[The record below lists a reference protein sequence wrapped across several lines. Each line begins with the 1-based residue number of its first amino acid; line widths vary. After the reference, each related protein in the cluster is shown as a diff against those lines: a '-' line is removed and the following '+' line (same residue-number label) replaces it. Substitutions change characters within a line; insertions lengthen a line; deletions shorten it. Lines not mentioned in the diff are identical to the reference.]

1 MGVQVSPPAPKCM
14 NKFESIVNSK
24 EASNEE
30 DFTSIRNQI
39 FKEAEQ
45 LSINK
50 EDRNSDGE
58 LLVSPGGSV
67 SKLGQEGEKYWKI
80 ARTNAFKKWFGDW
93 QSLSNTDLDNWHT
106 HKDLKQ
112 LEEEL
117 EHLRYT
123 WGTEKNLDTNKNY
136 QERLQSILHA
146 ISALNSKLVN
156 NNFNIHKINTISK
169 TIDENGEPMLLHR
182 ATEYLPREDG
192 LLEINENKQVG
203 IFVGNK
209 AEATYQLGSN
219 KDTKKII
226 SCFANIKNY
235 KLYNQKP
242 SYWDWR
248 DRDKTELNKLKQ
260 KYDGLIVKN
269 ISGGKS
275 SSNNYIDILVFD
287 PKNILIT
294 EIKND

>member
-1 MGVQVSPPAPKCM
+1 M

-117 EHLRYT
+117 EH
-123 WGTEKNLDTNKNY
+123 
-136 QERLQSILHA
+136 
-146 ISALNSKLVN
+146 
-156 NNFNIHKINTISK
+156 
-169 TIDENGEPMLLHR
+169 
-182 ATEYLPREDG
+182 
-192 LLEINENKQVG
+192 
-203 IFVGNK
+203 
-209 AEATYQLGSN
+209 
-219 KDTKKII
+219 
-226 SCFANIKNY
+226 
-235 KLYNQKP
+235 
-242 SYWDWR
+242 
-248 DRDKTELNKLKQ
+248 
-260 KYDGLIVKN
+260 
-269 ISGGKS
+269 
-275 SSNNYIDILVFD
+275 
-287 PKNILIT
+287 
-294 EIKND
+294 